1 MNDYMKALTEVLGD
15 CAIALT
21 MNRRQALTM
30 GAGVLAASA
39 LAGSD
44 LPALAETNG
53 FEETIKQFSGGRTP
67 VEGRVNLDLPKL
79 AEDGGAVPMTITVD
93 SPMTE
98 GSHVTDVLVVAEA
111 NPRPI
116 VVTFHFSPASG
127 VAEVSTRIRMAKT
140 ENIIAVAK
148 MNDGSVYV
156 AKKEVTVTVGGCG
169 TS

>member
-1 MNDYMKALTEVLGD
+1 MT
-15 CAIALT
+15 LT
-21 MNRRQALTM
+21 MNRRQTLTM
-30 GAGVLAASA
+30 GAGVLTASA
-39 LAGSD
+39 FAWSD

-53 FEETIKQFSGGRTP
+53 FEETIKQFSDGRTP
-67 VEGRVNLDLPKL
+67 AEGRVNLDLPKL
-79 AEDGGAVPMTITVD
+79 ADDGASVPMTITVD

-98 GSHVTDVLVVAEA
+98 ESYVTDVLVVAEA

-116 VVTFHFSPASG
+116 VVAFHFSPANG

-148 MNDGSVYV
+148 MNDGSVYM